1 MPAIP
6 RHKTPTSD
14 SEWDGP
20 GNEAKL
26 KTDQD
31 YEYYRQAYAWV
42 DPDMDRTLKSAY
54 KFIHH
59 EVSSDGTPGA
69 ANIRGCISG
78 IGVLNGAMGGTNIP
92 KADYQGVYN
101 HLASHLKDADVEPP
115 ELRNLQLV
123 KEVRSMPIEAL
134 NIEDNKMLIQGYAI
148 RFNEPAIFKFD
159 GVEYREIIDAK
170 ALDKTDMRDVPLKYN
185 HSDSIMIMARTR
197 NKTLQLIKDEQ
208 GLKVMAELANTTAGR
223 DLYELIKRGDI
234 DKMSFAFTVSKD
246 EYDTETRTRK
256 ILSIDKLYDVS
267 AVDTPA
273 YDTTSL
279 SLRSYFEAEAEK
291 QRIALEKA
299 SRRKKLIIKT
309 YL

>member
-14 SEWDGP
+14 REWDGP

-26 KTDQD
+26 KTDQG

-42 DPDMDRTLKSAY
+42 DPDMDRTLKTAY

-101 HLASHLKDADVEPP
+101 HLASHLRDADVEPP
-115 ELRNLQLV
+115 ELRSYQQ
-123 KEVRSMPIEAL
+123 KREVRSMPVEILDIE
-134 NIEDNKMLIQGYAI
+134 NNKMLVQGYAI
-148 RFNEPAIFKFD
+148 RFNEPAVFNFD
-159 GVEYREIIDAK
+159 GVEYREVIDAR

-185 HSDSIMIMARTR
+185 HSDDIMIMARTR
-197 NKTLQLIKDEQ
+197 NKTLQLIRDEQ
-208 GLKVMAELANTTAGR
+208 GLKIMAELANTTAGR

-246 EYDTETRTRK
+246 EYDTETRTRR

-291 QRIALEKA
+291 QRIALERV

-309 YL
+309 YF